1 MVQYK
6 QNDFFKY
13 YFTKQSP
20 FNCGSRVSQ
29 SEDQKAFRCNILSS
43 EDLLKLFQKLSM
55 SPNKEVIKF
64 LKILFLFFFSF
75 FFCFCIHM
83 KCVFTFLYYSAPF
96 LLVNTIVFCQCNLFW
111 DCVTGFVHFLMYIM
125 ILT

>member
-1 MVQYK
+1 MWCNIK

-29 SEDQKAFRCNILSS
+29 SEDQKAFRCNIVSS
-43 EDLLKLFQKLSM
+43 EDLLKLFQKLSI

-64 LKILFLFFFSF
+64 LKILFLF
-75 FFCFCIHM
+75 
-83 KCVFTFLYYSAPF
+83 VFLF
-96 LLVNTIVFCQCNLFW
+96 LLLYSYEMRVCFP
-111 DCVTGFVHFLMYIM
+111 
-125 ILT
+125 ILL